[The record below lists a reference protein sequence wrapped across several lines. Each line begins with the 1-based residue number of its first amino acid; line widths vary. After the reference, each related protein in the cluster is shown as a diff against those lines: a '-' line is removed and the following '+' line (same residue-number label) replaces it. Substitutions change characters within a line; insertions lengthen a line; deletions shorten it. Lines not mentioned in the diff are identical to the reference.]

1 MTRDVLSHWFEKIW
15 IVDFIDCKD
24 AWDDLNQQ
32 LQKRS
37 IRKRAQCQGIQMDLR
52 HIKFPRKQFDLIFGN
67 WAICYLSDADV
78 PKFLAKVHYH
88 ISRFEVKGLL
98 ILKETTR
105 S

>member
-1 MTRDVLSHWFEKIW
+1 MTRDVLSHWFKKIT

-52 HIKFPRKQFDLIFGN
+52 HIKFPRK
-67 WAICYLSDADV
+67 
-78 PKFLAKVHYH
+78 
-88 ISRFEVKGLL
+88 
-98 ILKETTR
+98 
-105 S
+105 